1 MTRGRPF
8 EPGNTFGRGRPKGSQ
23 NKSTSPGH
31 RLLLQ
36 SEIQLHLKNIAE
48 GLRTDTKSR
57 HWCLDELAELRR
69 VPPRAAKFKL
79 PPIKTHEDV
88 ANAVDVILNAVLN
101 RKLSATD
108 GQAVVAI
115 LAEKT
120 KMIETQNLA
129 SLEEL
134 EARMKKDGIK

>member
-1 MTRGRPF
+1 MD
-8 EPGNTFGRGRPKGSQ
+8 K
-23 NKSTSPGH
+23 
-31 RLLLQ
+31 
-36 SEIQLHLKNIAE
+36 
-48 GLRTDTKSR
+48 
-57 HWCLDELAELRR
+57 LRR

-79 PPIKTHEDV
+79 SPIKTHEDV

-120 KMIETQNLA
+120 KMIETQKLA